1 MITTEE
7 IKEFTK
13 DFDYSKLLL
22 KDYNGLLLTEEQ
34 VEILSRY
41 GINIAE
47 CGSMAELLYIIDEV
61 LDTDSD
67 ANDLSWVADTLQ
79 ERNYY
84 ENTNK

>member
-22 KDYNGLLLTEEQ
+22 KNYNGLLLTEEQ
-34 VEILSRY
+34 VDILSKY
-41 GINIAE
+41 GINIEE
-47 CGSMAELLYIIDEV
+47 CGSMPELMYMIDEI
-61 LDTDSD
+61 LDED
-67 ANDLSWVADTLQ
+67 ADASDLSWVADVLQ

-84 ENTNK
+84 ENTHK